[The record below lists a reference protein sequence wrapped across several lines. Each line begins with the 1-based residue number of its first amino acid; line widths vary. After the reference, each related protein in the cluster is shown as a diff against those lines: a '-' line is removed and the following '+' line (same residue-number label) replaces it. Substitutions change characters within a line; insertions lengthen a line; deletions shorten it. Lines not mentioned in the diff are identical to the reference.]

1 MLSATIA
8 VLGSRPL
15 VRRGL
20 EALLRTVGSYD
31 VAPGYSCIKE
41 LHARDDLLDAVVL
54 DLDRTMID
62 DLMEVGSLP
71 VERVVGV
78 HDHDEA
84 PLARRCVALGVGAL
98 VLLAAE
104 PAALLQAVE
113 RQLTDAAPMV
123 VALPPRPRP
132 QPSLLTERETEV
144 LQLIADGLT
153 TKDVSGR
160 LGISPKTVE
169 NYKQHMFSKLGV
181 QSRAHAVAVGS
192 RMGLLG
198 APTRAVAFAGVPV
211 A

>member
-20 EALLRTVGSYD
+20 EALLRTVGTYD

-41 LHARDDLLDAVVL
+41 LHARDDLLDAVIV

-62 DLMEVGSLP
+62 DLMEAGSLP
-71 VERVVGV
+71 VAHAVGV
-78 HDHDEA
+78 HDHDDTMA
-84 PLARRCVALGVGAL
+84 ARRCAPLGVGAL
-98 VLLAAE
+98 VLLGAE
-104 PAALLQAVE
+104 PPVLLQAVD
-113 RQLTDAAPMV
+113 RQLSNAAPV
-123 VALPPRPRP
+123 VVTLPPRPRP
-132 QPSLLTERETEV
+132 QPSLLTDRETEV

-198 APTRAVAFAGVPV
+198 VTTRAFAGVGCR
-211 A
+211 